1 MKQQTIVSKLPKYE
15 NVSINV
21 KHEIESYRNQLVLS
35 NKNNKYCANLNTIV
49 QEAAALVA
57 SLRANSSIPY
67 SIIPNIIQCD
77 RQLLKIQASNTRNNM
92 INCINSLNLQQDF
105 QKELLSTLE
114 QCCGE
119 AELTLSN
126 LSKRL
131 KQDLFFENH
140 PLFVKPDSEVFELRY
155 EYIQNENQLVYDTFQ
170 YVSVEANLRSLCR
183 SKAYI
188 ELSLEDN
195 KSGARG
201 LYNEFQNNET
211 CFMTLQN

>member
-1 MKQQTIVSKLPKYE
+1 MKQQTIVSKLPKIE

-21 KHEIESYRNQLVLS
+21 KHEIESYRNQLELS

-126 LSKRL
+126 LSTRH

-140 PLFVKPDSEVFELRY
+140 PLFVKPDSEIFELRY

-170 YVSVEANLRSLCR
+170 CVS
-183 SKAYI
+183 
-188 ELSLEDN
+188 
-195 KSGARG
+195 
-201 LYNEFQNNET
+201 
-211 CFMTLQN
+211 